1 VKLENNYHKCANRF
15 GVMSYR
21 CSFRDIQGSKR
32 PNTINFLFQKSS
44 ILKLKN
50 NTFLTWYRHFP
61 RKMVGSDSR
70 YADATHL
77 TLRRYQVKKQ
87 SVHVN
92 SLILRHDQ
100 MNMKLENNYHIP
112 HLGHIEKKWGI

>member
-1 VKLENNYHKCANRF
+1 
-15 GVMSYR
+15 
-21 CSFRDIQGSKR
+21 
-32 PNTINFLFQKSS
+32 
-44 ILKLKN
+44 
-50 NTFLTWYRHFP
+50 
-61 RKMVGSDSR
+61 MVGSDSR

-100 MNMKLENNYHIP
+100 MNVKLENNYHIP
-112 HLGHIEKKWGI
+112 DLVQAFPKTIVGQTSIYVEYKRKT

>member
-1 VKLENNYHKCANRF
+1 MDNATVSSLYCIALDKKLNHL
-15 GVMSYR
+15 
-21 CSFRDIQGSKR
+21 SFQS
-32 PNTINFLFQKSS
+32 TEQ
-44 ILKLKN
+44 LKN
-50 NTFLTWYRHFP
+50 NTFLTWYRHLP

-92 SLILRHDQ
+92 VMSYRCSFRDIQWSKRRNTINFLFQIL
-100 MNMKLENNYHIP
+100 LF
-112 HLGHIEKKWGI
+112 